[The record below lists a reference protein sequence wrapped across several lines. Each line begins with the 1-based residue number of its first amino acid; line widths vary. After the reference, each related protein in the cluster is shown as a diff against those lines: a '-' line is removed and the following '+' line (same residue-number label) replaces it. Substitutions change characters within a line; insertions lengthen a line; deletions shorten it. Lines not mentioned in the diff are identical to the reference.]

1 MLQAHQYVQSN
12 TEIKKNHI
20 LKFCYNSCWKRHI
33 VINVV
38 HTNTHLCLQAE
49 VSNTMYCAQTGKN
62 DEVIYIRVFTLSSYY
77 INEQLL
83 NMYIYSLFNDSVSNS
98 HYITSNDV

>member
-1 MLQAHQYVQSN
+1 
-12 TEIKKNHI
+12 
-20 LKFCYNSCWKRHI
+20 
-33 VINVV
+33 
-38 HTNTHLCLQAE
+38 
-49 VSNTMYCAQTGKN
+49 MYCAQTGKN